1 MKNRPEVNHAFA
13 TPAWSRRSFLQLAL
27 AGGASLAL
35 APQIW
40 SRESAPSLARG
51 VVFHDRDGDGRRG
64 PRDRGIGGVAVSN
77 GREVTLTDSK
87 GRWELPLDGEAT
99 TFFVIKPR
107 GWRTRRSA
115 HNLSLNY
122 YHHQPAGSPKQKY
135 AGLAPTGPLPES
147 IDFALTPQ
155 DEQDKFTALICG
167 DPQPRNLREV
177 GFLAQTVVPDLAGTR
192 AAFGVSLGDIAF
204 DNLTTHEPLV
214 ETFGLIGVPWH
225 NVLGNHD
232 LNYDAR
238 DNRHANESFKRV
250 FGPTWFSFNQGPVH
264 FIVLNNIEWTGAD
277 PNVPGSKGSYQG
289 RLGERQLEFVAND
302 LKHVP
307 KKRLVVLLMHIP
319 LHRGFDPRPSV
330 ETTDRQALYRLI
342 EDRPYTVSFAAHTHF
357 LGHVFLGAD
366 DGWRGAQP
374 HHHIIAGAL
383 CGSWFKG
390 APDERGVPHG
400 TMADGT
406 PRGYFEVAFDGPR
419 YSMDG
424 YRTLGRPREDQM
436 HIELPDEIAAED
448 PGPVAVFANVFNGTD
463 RSMVKMRCG
472 AGEEWCVME
481 KVEAADPRVV
491 RLHERDKDLQPPLF
505 PAQAPMPNCPHLWR
519 APLPEGLPPG
529 AHLVEVM
536 ATDMFGQT
544 HHGSAPVRVAS

>member
-1 MKNRPEVNHAFA
+1 VQTALTPRPRPTA
-13 TPAWSRRSFLQLAL
+13 AWSRRSFLQAAL
-27 AGGASLAL
+27 AGGTSLAL
-35 APQIW
+35 APLIRAQ
-40 SRESAPSLARG
+40 APPAPLARG
-51 VVFHDRDGDGRRG
+51 LVFHDRDGDGRRG
-64 PRDRGIGGVAVSN
+64 SRDKGIGGVAVSN

-87 GRWELPLDGEAT
+87 GRWELPVDDEAT

-107 GWRTRRSA
+107 GWQTRLSA
-115 HNLSLNY
+115 QNLSLNY
-122 YHHQPAGSPKQKY
+122 YHYQPAGSPKQKY
-135 AGLAPTGPLPES
+135 AGLAPTGALPGS

-155 DEQDKFTALICG
+155 EEKDKFTALICG

-177 GFLAQTVVPDLAGTR
+177 GFLARTVVPDLVGTR

-214 ETFGLIGVPWH
+214 ETFGLIGVPWY

-238 DNRHANESFKRV
+238 DNRHANESFRRV

-277 PNVPGSKGSYQG
+277 PNVPGSKGSYRG

-302 LKHVP
+302 LKLVP
-307 KKRLVVLLMHIP
+307 KNRLIVLMMHIP
-319 LHRGFDPRPSV
+319 LHRGFDPRPGVS
-330 ETTDRQALYRLI
+330 TTDRRALYRLI
-342 EDRPYTVSFAAHTHF
+342 EDRPHTVSFSAHTHF
-357 LGHVFLGAD
+357 LGHVFLGEE

-390 APDERGVPHG
+390 APDERGVPHA

-406 PRGYFEVAFDGPR
+406 PRGYFEVAFDGPQ

-424 YRTLGRPREDQM
+424 YRSLGRPGDYQM
-436 HIELPDEIAAED
+436 HIDVADEVSARDLGNTE
-448 PGPVAVFANVFNGTD
+448 VFANVFNGTE
-463 RSMVKMRCG
+463 RSVVKMRGG
-472 AGEEWCVME
+472 AGDEWRAME
-481 KVEAADPRVV
+481 KVEAAAPRVT

-505 PAQAPMPNCPHLWR
+505 PAQAPMSNCPHLWR
-519 APLPEGLPPG
+519 AALPEGLTPG
-529 AHLVEVM
+529 SHLVEVM
-536 ATDMFGQT
+536 ATDLFGNRHQ
-544 HHGSAPVRVAS
+544 GSRPVRVVV